1 MTYIFSIASEI
12 SGQNS
17 STIPS
22 NFFKANIFISDI
34 GSSSNEIMPAEISG
48 KFKII
53 TFLGYSENDFALF
66 IRFYQFYSEFSYLLT
81 LYS

>member
-34 GSSSNEIMPAEISG
+34 GSSSNEIMPAEIRESL
-48 KFKII
+48 KLSHF
-53 TFLGYSENDFALF
+53 
-66 IRFYQFYSEFSYLLT
+66 
-81 LYS
+81 